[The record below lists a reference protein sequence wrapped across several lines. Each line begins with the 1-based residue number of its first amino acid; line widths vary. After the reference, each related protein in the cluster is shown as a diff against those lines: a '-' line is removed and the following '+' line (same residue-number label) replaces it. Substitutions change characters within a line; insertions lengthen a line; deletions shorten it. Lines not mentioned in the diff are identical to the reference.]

1 MISKQSFCKICN
13 SLIDYTKM
21 LDELPDIIDIGY
33 KDGALFKV
41 IDDTINA
48 LAEDMND
55 KLELIES
62 FLCELPDTSHIEVT
76 FTFRSAQQ
84 LKYNFQDVAQE
95 VTSCSE
101 FTVCTLENLY
111 DTISFYNKSVNR
123 KDFVEA
129 RVQFIDDDPVSH
141 TLTIENVIPKT
152 LEVIL

>member
-1 MISKQSFCKICN
+1 MINKQSFCKICN

-33 KDGALFKV
+33 KNGALFKI
-41 IDDTINA
+41 IDDTIDA
-48 LAEDMND
+48 LTEDMND

-62 FLCELPDTSHIEVT
+62 FLCELPDISHIEVT
-76 FTFRSAQQ
+76 FIFRSVQQ
-84 LKYNFQDVAQE
+84 LEYDFQE
-95 VTSCSE
+95 VTSGSK
-101 FTVCTLENLY
+101 FPIYTLENLY
-111 DTISFYNKSVNR
+111 DAISFYNKSVNR

-129 RVQFIDDDPVSH
+129 RIQFVDEDPVSH

>member
-1 MISKQSFCKICN
+1 MINKQSFCKICN

-33 KDGALFKV
+33 KNGALFKI
-41 IDDTINA
+41 IDDTIDA
-48 LAEDMND
+48 LTEDMND

-76 FTFRSAQQ
+76 FIFRSVQQ
-84 LKYNFQDVAQE
+84 LEYDFQE
-95 VTSCSE
+95 VTSGSK
-101 FTVCTLENLY
+101 FPIYTLENLY
-111 DTISFYNKSVNR
+111 DAISFYNKSVNR

-129 RVQFIDDDPVSH
+129 RIQFVDEDPVSH

>member
-1 MISKQSFCKICN
+1 MINKQSFCKICN

-33 KDGALFKV
+33 KNGALFKI
-41 IDDTINA
+41 IDDTIDA
-48 LAEDMND
+48 LTEDMND

-76 FTFRSAQQ
+76 FIFRSVQQ
-84 LKYNFQDVAQE
+84 LEYDFQE
-95 VTSCSE
+95 VTSGSK
-101 FTVCTLENLY
+101 FPIYTLENLY
-111 DTISFYNKSVNR
+111 DAISFYNKSVNR

-129 RVQFIDDDPVSH
+129 RIQFVDEDPVCH

>member
-33 KDGALFKV
+33 KNGALFKI
-41 IDDTINA
+41 IDDTIDA
-48 LAEDMND
+48 LTEDMND

-76 FTFRSAQQ
+76 FIFRSVQQ
-84 LKYNFQDVAQE
+84 LEYDFQE
-95 VTSCSE
+95 VTSGSK
-101 FTVCTLENLY
+101 FPIYTLENLY
-111 DTISFYNKSVNR
+111 DAISFYNKSVNR

-129 RVQFIDDDPVSH
+129 RIQFVDEDPISH

-152 LEVIL
+152 IEVIL

>member
-62 FLCELPDTSHIEVT
+62 FLYDLPNTSHIEVT
-76 FTFRSAQQ
+76 FIFRSVQQ
-84 LKYNFQDVAQE
+84 LEYDFQE
-95 VTSCSE
+95 VTSGSK
-101 FTVCTLENLY
+101 FPIYTFENLY
-111 DTISFYNKSVNR
+111 DAISFYNKSVNR

-129 RVQFIDDDPVSH
+129 RIQFADEDPVSH

>member
-33 KDGALFKV
+33 KNGALFKI
-41 IDDTINA
+41 IDDTIDA
-48 LAEDMND
+48 LTEDMND

-76 FTFRSAQQ
+76 FIFRSVQQ
-84 LKYNFQDVAQE
+84 LEYDFQE
-95 VTSCSE
+95 VTSGSK
-101 FTVCTLENLY
+101 FPIYTLENLY
-111 DTISFYNKSVNR
+111 DAISFYNKSVNR

-129 RVQFIDDDPVSH
+129 RIQFVDEDPVSH

>member
-1 MISKQSFCKICN
+1 MINKQSFCKICN

-33 KDGALFKV
+33 KNGALFKI
-41 IDDTINA
+41 IDDTIDA
-48 LAEDMND
+48 LTEDMND

-76 FTFRSAQQ
+76 FIFRSVQQ
-84 LKYNFQDVAQE
+84 LEYDFQE
-95 VTSCSE
+95 VTSGSK
-101 FTVCTLENLY
+101 FPIYTLENLY
-111 DTISFYNKSVNR
+111 DAISFYNKSVNR

-129 RVQFIDDDPVSH
+129 RIQFVDEDPISH

-152 LEVIL
+152 IEVIL

>member
-33 KDGALFKV
+33 QNGALFKV
-41 IDDTINA
+41 IDDAINA
-48 LAEDMND
+48 LAEDTND

-62 FLCELPDTSHIEVT
+62 FLCELPNTSHIEVT
-76 FTFRSAQQ
+76 FIFRSVQQ
-84 LKYNFQDVAQE
+84 LKYDFQE
-95 VTSCSE
+95 VTSCSK
-101 FTVCTLENLY
+101 FTVYTLENLY

-129 RVQFIDDDPVSH
+129 QIQFVDDDPVSH

>member
-1 MISKQSFCKICN
+1 MINKQSFCKICN

-41 IDDTINA
+41 IDDTIKA

-55 KLELIES
+55 ELELIRS

-76 FTFRSAQQ
+76 FIFRSVQQ
-84 LKYNFQDVAQE
+84 LEYDFQE
-95 VTSCSE
+95 VTSGSK
-101 FTVCTLENLY
+101 FPIYTLENLY
-111 DTISFYNKSVNR
+111 DAISFYNKSVNR

-129 RVQFIDDDPVSH
+129 RIQFVDEDPISH

-152 LEVIL
+152 IEVIL

>member
-33 KDGALFKV
+33 QNGALFKV
-41 IDDTINA
+41 IDDAINA
-48 LAEDMND
+48 LAEDTND

-62 FLCELPDTSHIEVT
+62 FLCELPNTSHIEVT
-76 FTFRSAQQ
+76 FIFRSVQK
-84 LKYNFQDVAQE
+84 LKYDFQE
-95 VTSCSE
+95 VTSCSK
-101 FTVCTLENLY
+101 FTVYTLENLY

-129 RVQFIDDDPVSH
+129 QIQFVDDDPVSH

>member
-1 MISKQSFCKICN
+1 MINKQSFCKICN

-48 LAEDMND
+48 LTEDMND

-76 FTFRSAQQ
+76 FTFRSVQQ
-84 LKYNFQDVAQE
+84 LEYDYQE
-95 VTSCSE
+95 LTSCSK
-101 FTVCTLENLY
+101 FTVYTLENLY
-111 DTISFYNKSVNR
+111 DAISFYNKSVNR
-123 KDFVEA
+123 QDFVEA
-129 RVQFIDDDPVSH
+129 QVQFVNEDPVSH
-141 TLTIENVIPKT
+141 ILTIENVIPKT
-152 LEVIL
+152 LEVII

>member
-33 KDGALFKV
+33 KNGALFKI
-41 IDDTINA
+41 IDDTIDA
-48 LAEDMND
+48 LTEDMND

-62 FLCELPDTSHIEVT
+62 FLCELPDISHIQHT
-76 FTFRSAQQ
+76 FIFRSVQQ
-84 LKYNFQDVAQE
+84 LEYDFQE
-95 VTSCSE
+95 VTSGSK
-101 FTVCTLENLY
+101 FPIYTLENLY
-111 DTISFYNKSVNR
+111 DAISFYNKSVNR

-129 RVQFIDDDPVSH
+129 RIQFVDEDPISH

-152 LEVIL
+152 IEVIL